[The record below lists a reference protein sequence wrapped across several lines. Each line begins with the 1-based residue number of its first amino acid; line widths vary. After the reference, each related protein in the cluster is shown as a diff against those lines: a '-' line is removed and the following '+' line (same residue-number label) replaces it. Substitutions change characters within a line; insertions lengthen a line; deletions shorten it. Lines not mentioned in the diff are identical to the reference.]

1 MTVTPTAI
9 DTSIDVSSIKKETL
23 LQQTWNGLKKNR
35 LAMVGLFLIILLL
48 FVTIFADFIAPY
60 GVDDQDLTRAFT
72 APCKEFIF
80 GTDHVGRDIFSRI
93 VYGSRYSLMIGAVA
107 ATLSAVIGML
117 IGSLAGFYGG
127 KTDNIL
133 MRFIDIMLAIPSTL
147 LGISIVAALGNGI
160 RNVIIAVAIGAVPAY
175 ARIVRASILSVK
187 EQEYIEAARSIGA
200 SDFRI
205 IIHHILPNCLAPIY
219 SKRLGA
225 HRYLLLLQHLKRI
238 SGAVTDRQ
246 DHLLRFQ
253 RLPCAI
259 FLQDDAAYL
268 TIPDHELSHTRME
281 KDLSSEGEDLTADIA
296 YNRAQ
301 HICPDM
307 RLVPVSD

>member
-60 GVDDQDLTRAFT
+60 GVDDQDLTRAYT

-80 GTDHVGRDIFSRI
+80 GTDHFGRDIFSRI

-160 RNVIIAVAIGAVPAY
+160 RNVIIAVAIGTVPAY

-205 IIHHILPNCLAPIY
+205 IMHHILPNCLAPIIVQITM
-219 SKRLGA
+219 SVAKAILEASALSFIGLGVQPPSA
-225 HRYLLLLQHLKRI
+225 EWGAMLSDGRAYIRKAWWIVTFPGLAIATLIFGLNLFGDGLRDALDPKLK
-238 SGAVTDRQ
+238 T
-246 DHLLRFQ
+246 
-253 RLPCAI
+253 
-259 FLQDDAAYL
+259 
-268 TIPDHELSHTRME
+268 
-281 KDLSSEGEDLTADIA
+281 
-296 YNRAQ
+296 
-301 HICPDM
+301 
-307 RLVPVSD
+307 

>member
-1 MTVTPTAI
+1 MTATPTAI

-60 GVDDQDLTRAFT
+60 DVDDQDLTRAYT

-80 GTDHVGRDIFSRI
+80 GTDDFGRDIFSRI

-205 IIHHILPNCLAPIY
+205 IMHHILPNCLAPIIVQITM
-219 SKRLGA
+219 SVAKAILEASALSFIGLGVQPPSA
-225 HRYLLLLQHLKRI
+225 EWGAMLSAGRAYIRKAWWIVTFPGLAIATLIFGLNLFGDGLRDALDPKLK
-238 SGAVTDRQ
+238 T
-246 DHLLRFQ
+246 
-253 RLPCAI
+253 
-259 FLQDDAAYL
+259 
-268 TIPDHELSHTRME
+268 
-281 KDLSSEGEDLTADIA
+281 
-296 YNRAQ
+296 
-301 HICPDM
+301 
-307 RLVPVSD
+307 

>member
-1 MTVTPTAI
+1 MTATPTAI

-60 GVDDQDLTRAFT
+60 GVDDQDLTRAYT

-80 GTDHVGRDIFSRI
+80 GTDDFGRDIFSRI

-205 IIHHILPNCLAPIY
+205 IMHHILPNCLAPIIVQITM
-219 SKRLGA
+219 SVAKAILEASALSFIGLGVQPPSA
-225 HRYLLLLQHLKRI
+225 EWGAMLSAGRAYIRKAWWIVTFPGLAIATLIFGLNLFGDGLRDALDPKLK
-238 SGAVTDRQ
+238 T
-246 DHLLRFQ
+246 
-253 RLPCAI
+253 
-259 FLQDDAAYL
+259 
-268 TIPDHELSHTRME
+268 
-281 KDLSSEGEDLTADIA
+281 
-296 YNRAQ
+296 
-301 HICPDM
+301 
-307 RLVPVSD
+307 

>member
-60 GVDDQDLTRAFT
+60 GVDDQDLTRAYT

-205 IIHHILPNCLAPIY
+205 IMHHILPNCLAPIIVQITM
-219 SKRLGA
+219 SVAKAILEASALSFIGLGVQPPSA
-225 HRYLLLLQHLKRI
+225 EWGAMLSDGRAYIRKAWWIVTFPGLAIATLIFGLNLFGDGLRDALDPKLK
-238 SGAVTDRQ
+238 T
-246 DHLLRFQ
+246 
-253 RLPCAI
+253 
-259 FLQDDAAYL
+259 
-268 TIPDHELSHTRME
+268 
-281 KDLSSEGEDLTADIA
+281 
-296 YNRAQ
+296 
-301 HICPDM
+301 
-307 RLVPVSD
+307 

>member
-60 GVDDQDLTRAFT
+60 GVDDQDLSRAYT

-80 GTDHVGRDIFSRI
+80 GTDDFGRDIFSRI

-205 IIHHILPNCLAPIY
+205 IMHHILPNCLAPIIVQITM
-219 SKRLGA
+219 SVAKAILEASALSFIGLGVQPPSA
-225 HRYLLLLQHLKRI
+225 EWGAMLSAGRAYIRKAWWIVTFPGLAIATLIFGLNLFGDGLRDALDPKLK
-238 SGAVTDRQ
+238 T
-246 DHLLRFQ
+246 
-253 RLPCAI
+253 
-259 FLQDDAAYL
+259 
-268 TIPDHELSHTRME
+268 
-281 KDLSSEGEDLTADIA
+281 
-296 YNRAQ
+296 
-301 HICPDM
+301 
-307 RLVPVSD
+307 